1 MESLATKIATP
12 LATSLAGVDEP
23 SVPNLCVRY
32 MFKGTTSH
40 LSFCRYKAGDRWNGS
55 QHMYCWRTV
64 DTVLIDRLYTMKLAD
79 LAVGDN
85 LYRYEDNSWVISDGV
100 IEEQGGSIWTE
111 KYTVL
116 VLDGVPEPDYMDILT
131 VTADGSEY
139 SNTIQSFCICS
150 ATAGSTVNVT
160 LASSNIVPVLWEDG
174 STERVRDFVVEPSNF
189 GVIATR
195 IMPYFTIA
203 TSCDAGSVSGGG
215 IYDWGSSATLEV
227 TPSSGYR
234 FVRWSDGDTSNP
246 RHVSNITADASYHA
260 VCHIITYT
268 LSFGT
273 IEHCNVTVA
282 FGPAPITLPFPAVP
296 GAKFSAVATPEEGYH
311 VNFDS
316 WSSTPAGLPYTE
328 TPNGVEFTMPA
339 MDIAINVIAS

>member
-1 MESLATKIATP
+1 MKVAT
-12 LATSLAGVDEP
+12 
-23 SVPNLCVRY
+23 
-32 MFKGTTSH
+32 
-40 LSFCRYKAGDRWNGS
+40 
-55 QHMYCWRTV
+55 
-64 DTVLIDRLYTMKLAD
+64 

-85 LYRYEDNSWVISDGV
+85 LYIYEDNSYVISDGV
-100 IEEQGGSIWTE
+100 IEEQSGSIWTE

-116 VLDGVPEPDYMDILT
+116 ILDGVPEPDYMDILT

-174 STERVRDFVVEPSNF
+174 STERIRNFVVDPSNF

-195 IMPYFTIA
+195 IMPYFTIT

-215 IYDWGSSATLEV
+215 VYDWGSSATLEV
-227 TPSSGYR
+227 TPDSGYR

-260 VCHIITYT
+260 VCNIITYT

-273 IEHCNVTVA
+273 IEHCTVTVA
-282 FGPAPITLPFPAVP
+282 MGPAPVSLPMPVVP
-296 GAKFSAVATPEEGYH
+296 GMKLSAVATPEEGYH
-311 VNFDS
+311 VDFSS

-328 TPNGVEFTMPA
+328 TPTGVEFTMPA
-339 MDIAINVIAS
+339 MDIALNVIAS